1 MAGVWARRASRKIW
15 DPLLIYATVEASNFK
30 FGTIEAP
37 KALRGAVCGGG
48 VSKPQKILNFVHI
61 KREFWYLVG
70 AIIAIFKSNYL
81 PNLTIYAT
89 LMH

>member
-1 MAGVWARRASRKIW
+1 
-15 DPLLIYATVEASNFK
+15 
-30 FGTIEAP
+30 
-37 KALRGAVCGGG
+37 
-48 VSKPQKILNFVHI
+48 LNFVHI